1 MTARAVA
8 IAVLGAATFA
18 LLGARDD
25 ADALALARLA
35 ICGAAL
41 GIAAAVDIRERRVPN
56 NVVVPSA
63 AACAALSVAD
73 GIDLG
78 TLAAGLGVVTLLL
91 VLSLARP
98 MAMGMGDVKLAAL
111 IAFGLDAG
119 ALRAIALG
127 VAFATLFGLLL
138 LCLRG
143 RRVWRQTLPLAPFLA
158 LGALAAGL

>member
-1 MTARAVA
+1 MTTRAVA
-8 IAVLGAATFA
+8 IAVLGAAIFA

-25 ADALALARLA
+25 ADGLALTRLA

-56 NVVVPSA
+56 NVVVPAA
-63 AACAALSVAD
+63 AACAVLSLAD
-73 GIDLG
+73 GVEVG
-78 TLAAGLGVVTLLL
+78 ALAAGLGVVTLLL
-91 VLSLARP
+91 LLSLARP
-98 MAMGMGDVKLAAL
+98 VAMGMGDVKLAAL

-127 VAFATLFGLLL
+127 VAFAALFGVLL

-143 RRVWRQTLPLAPFLA
+143 RRMWRQTLPLAPFLA
-158 LGALAAGL
+158 LGALAAVL